1 MRTRTNLL
9 ASSFLA
15 AGAFLGWLAASG
27 RLALAE
33 DKPGQPR
40 KATQPLARGD
50 VLPKPPQPFRGTI
63 NLRAKDSKSDFPQ
76 PVKAP
81 AGAPNILL
89 VLLDDVGF
97 GATSTFGG
105 PCQTPT
111 FTKLAEKGLKY
122 NQFHTT
128 ALCSPTRAALITGRN
143 HHSVHTAC
151 IMEAGTGFPGYDT
164 VMQKDTA
171 TVAEV
176 LKQAGYGTAW
186 FGKNHNVPDWQNS
199 QAGPF
204 DLWPT
209 GLGFDHFY
217 GFIGG
222 DTNQWRPAVVEGTK
236 PIDPYIGNPDYNFD
250 YDMADQATKWIK
262 MQKVV
267 APDKP
272 FFCYYAPGAT
282 HAPHHPKKEWV
293 EKYKGKFDQGWDKI
307 REETFA
313 RQKELGVIPAD
324 AKLTPRAPGVQ
335 AWDACSPEEKRV
347 FARMMEVY
355 AGYLEQTDH
364 NVGRVIK
371 AIEDLGQLDNT
382 LIIYIAG
389 DNGASAEGSLQGLL
403 NEMTFFNGVPED
415 IKEVLKRADDIGT
428 WKTYNHYPVGWANA
442 MCTPLQWTKQIA
454 SHYGG
459 TRNGMVIAWPKGIAA
474 KNELRTQWHHCID
487 IVPTILDVVG
497 LPQPASVNG
506 VSQKPI
512 EGVSMKYTFTNAKAP
527 STRKTQYFEMLGNQ
541 GIYHDGWSACTTP
554 PVPPWSPAGADVDVI
569 SGYKW
574 ELYAPTDFSQAENL
588 AEKMPEKLME
598 LRLLFYTEC
607 AKYNVLPLDNSKTT
621 RLDPAIRPSLTRGR
635 TSFTFY
641 EGQSRIPEGASPDI
655 KNKSWSVTADVEVKD
670 GDTGMIVTQG
680 GLFSGWALYLEKG
693 RPVFHSNFCDVAH
706 YEVAGKDALAPGKHI
721 IKMDFAYDG
730 GGVGKGGTATVAVDG
745 TEVAKGRIE
754 KTVPIRISL
763 DEGLDVGEDTGT
775 PVNLNYDVPFKF
787 SGKIEK
793 VTIDLKPKLGDQP
806 PQKPLPRD

>member
-1 MRTRTNLL
+1 MRRQHLVL
-9 ASSFLA
+9 FAIVSSHFSFSISITA
-15 AGAFLGWLAASG
+15 Q
-27 RLALAE
+27 E
-33 DKPGQPR
+33 
-40 KATQPLARGD
+40 
-50 VLPKPPQPFRGTI
+50 VLPRPQQPFKGTI

-89 VLLDDVGF
+89 VLLDDVGY

-105 PCQTPT
+105 PCNTPT
-111 FTKLAEKGLKY
+111 LEKLARSGLKY

-151 IMEAGTGFPGYDT
+151 IMEAATGFPGYDS

-171 TVAEV
+171 TVAEL
-176 LKQAGYGTAW
+176 LKQAGYGTSW
-186 FGKNHNVPDWQNS
+186 YGKNHNVPDWQTS

-209 GLGFDHFY
+209 GLGFDRFY
-217 GFIGG
+217 GFVGG
-222 DTNQWRPAVVEGTK
+222 DTNQWRPAVTEGTK
-236 PIDPYIGNPDYNFD
+236 PIDPYIGKPDYNFD
-250 YDMADQATKWIK
+250 YDIADQAIKWIK
-262 MQKVV
+262 MQKTV
-267 APDKP
+267 APEKP

-293 EKYKGKFDQGWDKI
+293 EKYKGKFDQGWDKV

-313 RQKELGVIPAD
+313 RQKRLGVIPAD

-335 AWDACSPEEKRV
+335 AWDTLSAEEKKV
-347 FARMMEVY
+347 FARFMEVY
-355 AGYLEQTDH
+355 AGYLEQTDD
-364 NVGRVIK
+364 NIGRVVK
-371 AIEDLGQLDNT
+371 SIEDLGQLDNT
-382 LIIYIAG
+382 LVIYIAG

-415 IKEVLKRADDIGT
+415 IKQVLKHADDIGT
-428 WKTYNHYPVGWANA
+428 WKSYNHYPVGWANA
-442 MCTPLQWTKQIA
+442 MCTPFQWTKQIA

-459 TRNGMVIAWPKGIAA
+459 TRNGMVISWPKGIAA
-474 KNELRTQWHHCID
+474 KGELRAQWHHCID
-487 IVPTILDVVG
+487 IVPTILDAVG
-497 LPQPASVNG
+497 LPQPSSVNG
-506 VSQKPI
+506 VTQKPI
-512 EGVSMKYTFTNAKAP
+512 EGVSMKYTFADAKSP

-541 GIYHDGWSACTTP
+541 GIYRDGWTACTTP
-554 PVPPWSPAGADVDVI
+554 IVPPWSAAATDADVI

-574 ELYAPTDFSQAENL
+574 ELYAPTDFSQSENL
-588 AEKMPEKLME
+588 AAKMPDKLLEM
-598 LRLLFYTEC
+598 RLQFYTEA

-635 TSFTFY
+635 KSFTFY
-641 EGQSRIPEGASPDI
+641 DGQSRIPEGACPDV
-655 KNKSWSVTADVEVKD
+655 KNKSWSVTADVNVTD
-670 GDTGMIVTQG
+670 VGTGMIITQG
-680 GLFSGWALYLEKG
+680 GLFSGWALYLDNGK
-693 RPVFHSNFCDVAH
+693 PVFHSNFCDVAH
-706 YEVAGKDALAPGKHI
+706 YEVAGKNTLPPGKHKI
-721 IKMDFAYDG
+721 TMNFAYDG
-730 GGVGKGGTATVAVDG
+730 GGVGKGGNATLAVDG
-745 TEVAKGRIE
+745 ETVAKGRIE

-787 SGKIEK
+787 SGEIEK
-793 VTIDLKPKLGDQP
+793 VVIDLK
-806 PQKPLPRD
+806 

>member
-1 MRTRTNLL
+1 MQWRSLL
-9 ASSFLA
+9 PA
-15 AGAFLGWLAASG
+15 ALVAANSTLGWLAASDRLNEAVAQEKQAG
-27 RLALAE
+27 RAPA
-33 DKPGQPR
+33 PN
-40 KATQPLARGD
+40 RGT
-50 VLPKPPQPFRGTI
+50 VLPVPPAPFEGTI
-63 NLRAKDSKSDFPQ
+63 DLRAKDSKSDFPQ
-76 PVKAP
+76 PIRAP
-81 AGAPNILL
+81 KGAPNILL

-105 PCQTPT
+105 PCSTPT
-111 FTKLAEKGLKY
+111 FTKLAEEGLKY
-122 NQFHTT
+122 NHFHTT
-128 ALCSPTRAALITGRN
+128 ALCSPTRAALLTGRN

-151 IMEAGTGFPGYDT
+151 IMEAATGFPGYDS

-171 TVAEV
+171 TAAEI

-186 FGKNHNVPDWQNS
+186 FGKNHNVPDWQTS

-217 GFIGG
+217 GFVGG
-222 DTNQWRPAVVEGTK
+222 DTNQWRPAVTEGTK

-262 MQKVV
+262 MQKAV

-293 EKYKGKFDQGWDKI
+293 EKYKGKFDHGWDKV
-307 REETFA
+307 REETFE
-313 RQKELGVIPAD
+313 RQKKLGVIPTD

-335 AWDACSPEEKRV
+335 AWDSLSAEEKRV
-347 FARMMEVY
+347 FARFMEVY

-364 NVGRVIK
+364 NVGRVVK

-382 LIIYIAG
+382 LVIYIAG

-403 NEMTFFNGVPED
+403 NEMSFFNGVPED
-415 IKEVLKRADDIGT
+415 LKEVLKRADDIGT
-428 WKTYNHYPVGWANA
+428 WKAYNHYPVGWANA
-442 MCTPLQWTKQIA
+442 MCTPFQWTKQIA

-459 TRNGMVIAWPKGIAA
+459 TRNGMVISWPSGIAA
-474 KNELRTQWHHCID
+474 RNELRTQWHHCID
-487 IVPTILDVVG
+487 IVPTLLDVVG
-497 LPQPASVNG
+497 LPQPTSVNG
-506 VSQKPI
+506 VAQKPI
-512 EGVSMKYTFTNAKAP
+512 EGVNMTYTFAAAEAP

-541 GIYHDGWSACTTP
+541 GIYHDGWTACTTP
-554 PVPPWSPAGADVDVI
+554 IVPPWSPAATEADVLT
-569 SGYKW
+569 GYQW

-588 AEKMPEKLME
+588 AAKSPEKLLEM
-598 LRLLFYTEC
+598 RLLFYTEC

-635 TSFTFY
+635 KSFTFY
-641 EGQSRIPEGASPDI
+641 EGQSRIPEGACPDI
-655 KNKSWSVTADVEVKD
+655 KNKSWSITADVDVKAD
-670 GDTGMIVTQG
+670 ATGMIITQG
-680 GLFSGWALYLEKG
+680 GLFSGWALYLDRGK
-693 RPVFHSNFCDVAH
+693 PVFHSNFVDVAH
-706 YEVAGKDALAPGKHI
+706 YEVSGKDPLAPGKHTI
-721 IKMDFAYDG
+721 TMDFVYDG
-730 GGVGKGGTATVAVDG
+730 GGIGKGGSATVSVDDK
-745 TEVAKGRIE
+745 EVAKGRVE

-775 PVNLNYDVPFKF
+775 PVNLSYDVPFKF
-787 SGKIEK
+787 TGKIEE
-793 VTIDLKPKLGDQP
+793 VTIDLKP
-806 PQKPLPRD
+806 